1 MINGIKPK
9 GIECSGCGS
18 TMNPERFEM
27 GFKVCVKCSTEE
39 KKMGHVIY
47 PHKTGGYVQPV
58 SSTKKKHLDSIDRR
72 SSSGVKPAKGI
83 MKDASW
89 DRWLKQYWHDKY
101 NPKPERKKVVWKS
114 PKITYISMSK
124 AESMVRK
131 HYDDWGYH
139 PTLDYCKELFLNDK
153 ISMVMKNQL
162 TNMITDQQML
172 PKRLRKWVQK
182 IK

>member
-1 MINGIKPK
+1 MNNCKICDNQIDDHRYHLGYT
-9 GIECSGCGS
+9 ECLD
-18 TMNPERFEM
+18 
-27 GFKVCVKCSTEE
+27 CSEVE
-39 KKMGHVIY
+39 KYSAHQVY

-114 PKITYISMSK
+114 PKVTYISMSK

>member
-1 MINGIKPK
+1 MNNCKICDNQIDDHRYHLGYT
-9 GIECSGCGS
+9 ECLD
-18 TMNPERFEM
+18 
-27 GFKVCVKCSTEE
+27 CSEVE
-39 KKMGHVIY
+39 KYSAHQVY

-58 SSTKKKHLDSIDRR
+58 SSIKKKHLDSIDRR

-83 MKDASW
+83 MKDNSW
-89 DRWLKQYWHDKY
+89 DRWLKKY
-101 NPKPERKKVVWKS
+101 YESKDNPKPKRKVVWKT
-114 PKITYISMSK
+114 PKVNYLSMGES
-124 AESMVRK
+124 ESMVRK
-131 HYDDWGYH
+131 YYDEWGYQ
-139 PTLDYCKELFLNDK
+139 PTLDYCKELYLRDK

>member
-1 MINGIKPK
+1 
-9 GIECSGCGS
+9 
-18 TMNPERFEM
+18 MNNC
-27 GFKVCVKCSTEE
+27 KVCDKEIDDHRYHLGYTECLDCSDTE
-39 KKMGHVIY
+39 KYSAHQVY

-83 MKDASW
+83 MKDNSW
-89 DRWLKQYWHDKY
+89 DRWLKKY
-101 NPKPERKKVVWKS
+101 YESKDNPKPKRKVVWKT
-114 PKITYISMSK
+114 PKVNYLSMGES
-124 AESMVRK
+124 ESMVRK
-131 HYDDWGYH
+131 YYAEWGYQ